1 MIFEPVP
8 LFLAAEFRVKFAD
21 LPWERARARFLR
33 REVFCQ
39 EQGLFDADDSD
50 AIDVCAIP
58 IVAVAAVAGV
68 PDDVV
73 GAVRIHTPQPG
84 VWWGSRLAV
93 AKPYRRAGVL
103 GQALIRV
110 AVRSAH
116 AMGCQRFL
124 AHVQSQ
130 NAPLFQRL
138 NWTALGEVELHGR
151 AHHLMQAD
159 LAAYPPLHS
168 PYAGVTARLAAP
180 LSTPAASSASQ
191 AA

>member
-21 LPWERARARFLR
+21 LPWERAGALTLR

-39 EQGLFDADDSD
+39 EQGLFGTDDRD
-50 AIDVCAIP
+50 AIDACAIP

-68 PDDVV
+68 PDEVV
-73 GAVRIHTPQPG
+73 GAVRIHEPQPG
-84 VWWGSRLAV
+84 LWWGSRLAV

-103 GQALIRV
+103 GGELIRV

-130 NAPLFQRL
+130 NAPLFHRL
-138 NWTALGEVELHGR
+138 DWTTLAEVELHGR

-159 LAAYPPLHS
+159 LAAYPPLHT
-168 PYAGVTARLAAP
+168 PYAGVAARL
-180 LSTPAASSASQ
+180 SARQ

>member
-8 LFLAAEFRVKFAD
+8 VFLAAEFRVKFAE
-21 LPWERARARFLR
+21 LPWERAGARTLR
-33 REVFCQ
+33 HDVFCL
-39 EQGLFDADDSD
+39 EQGLFGTDDGD
-50 AIDVCAIP
+50 AIDACAIP

-68 PDDVV
+68 PDEIV
-73 GAVRIHTPQPG
+73 GTVRIHTQEPG

-93 AKPYRRAGVL
+93 ARPYRRAGVL
-103 GQALIRV
+103 GQELIRV

-116 AMGCQRFL
+116 AMGCERFC

-130 NAPLFQRL
+130 NAALFHRL
-138 NWTALGEVELHGR
+138 DWTTLAEVELHGR

-159 LAAYPPLHS
+159 LMAYPPLHT
-168 PYAGVTARLAAP
+168 PYAGIAARFG
-180 LSTPAASSASQ
+180 TRQ

>member
-1 MIFEPVP
+1 
-8 LFLAAEFRVKFAD
+8 
-21 LPWERARARFLR
+21 LR

-39 EQGLFDADDSD
+39 EQGLFGNDDSD
-50 AIDVCAIP
+50 EIDACAIP

-68 PDDVV
+68 PDEVV
-73 GAVRIHTPQPG
+73 GTVRIHRPEPG

-103 GQALIRV
+103 GRELISV
-110 AVRSAH
+110 AVRAAH
-116 AMGCQRFL
+116 AMGCERFF

-130 NAPLFQRL
+130 NAPLFHKL
-138 NWTALGEVELHGR
+138 DWTTLAQVELHGR

-159 LAAYPPLHS
+159 LTAYPPLHT
-168 PYAGVTARLAAP
+168 PYAGIAARLGAR
-180 LSTPAASSASQ
+180 Q

>member
-21 LPWERARARFLR
+21 LPWERKAVRRLR
-33 REVFCQ
+33 REVFCE
-39 EQGLFDADDSD
+39 EQGLFGTDDGD
-50 AIDVCAIP
+50 AIDACAIP

-73 GAVRIHTPQPG
+73 GGVRIHSPEPG
-84 VWWGSRLAV
+84 LWWGSRLAV

-103 GQALIRV
+103 GQELIRV

-116 AMGCQRFL
+116 ALGCERFL

-130 NAPLFQRL
+130 NAPLFHRL
-138 NWTALGEVELHGR
+138 DWTTVAELGLHGR
-151 AHHLMQAD
+151 PHHLMQAD
-159 LAAYPPLHS
+159 LAAYPPLHT
-168 PYAGVTARLAAP
+168 PYVGIAARIGTRSALASRPDAK
-180 LSTPAASSASQ
+180 Q